1 MTHDTYF
8 EEKTMNTS
16 TEQTLNVMN
25 HDLHAFMTRQ
35 GADAIVGDYDEN
47 AILYAPDCV
56 YRGID
61 EIRRFF
67 KAFLGN
73 LPEQALELFRM
84 RSQEAHGEVGYI
96 VWSVGELI
104 PLGTDTFVVKD
115 GKIVQQTYAA
125 HIGNR

>member
-1 MTHDTYF
+1 MS
-8 EEKTMNTS
+8 TS
-16 TEQTLNVMN
+16 TEKTLNVMN
-25 HDLHAFMTRQ
+25 HHLHAFMTKQ
-35 GADAIVGDYDEN
+35 GADAIVSDYDEH

-61 EIRRFF
+61 EIRHFF
-67 KAFLGN
+67 TTFLAN

-84 RSQEAHGEVGYI
+84 RSQEAYGEVGYI

-104 PLGTDTFVVKD
+104 PLGTDTFVIKG

-125 HIGNR
+125 HIRPLQL

>member
-1 MTHDTYF
+1 
-8 EEKTMNTS
+8 MNTS

-25 HDLHAFMTRQ
+25 QHLHAFMTRQ
-35 GADAIVGDYDEN
+35 GAGAIVGDYDEQ

-56 YRGID
+56 YRGVS

-67 KAFLGN
+67 EAFLDN

-84 RSQEAHGEVGYI
+84 RCQEAHGDVGYI

-104 PLGTDTFVVKD
+104 PLGTDTFVIRN

-125 HIGNR
+125 LACPL